1 MSLDDP
7 SLPIALAMVMG
18 HDFIYRRDE
27 DEVEMVGPFQR
38 LAVRHFPYEMA
49 CINIYLELTDAQG
62 YVEGKIRCLNSDGSP
77 VFESDSHR
85 IRFDD
90 PMQVV
95 KVMFRIQ
102 DCRFPRPGMY
112 HVRFL
117 CGDQVVTERRLELL
131 KRER

>member
-1 MSLDDP
+1 MSLDYP

-18 HDFIYRRDE
+18 HDFIYRPEE
-27 DEVEMVGPFQR
+27 DEVEMIGPFQR
-38 LAVRHFPYEMA
+38 LQVRRFPYEMA
-49 CINIYLELTDAQG
+49 CINIYLELTDVQG
-62 YVEGKIRCLNSDGSP
+62 VVEGKIRCLSSDGHP
-77 VFESDSHR
+77 VFESLPHK

-95 KVMFRIQ
+95 KALFRIK

-112 HVRFL
+112 YARFL
-117 CGDQVVTERRLELL
+117 CGEHVVTERRLELL